1 MGRRSF
7 ILGFE
12 SENEELTLTFTKD
25 GRVLLGNDDISRH
38 NIDLVGPEEH
48 LLAMLAEGGD
58 LQSIPDSVRVR
69 IGGREFP
76 TDLEQGI
83 GVAARNTAAKK
94 LHSLLK

>member
-1 MGRRSF
+1 MGRKSF

-25 GRVLLGNDDISRH
+25 SHVLLGNDDLSRH
-38 NIDLVGPEEH
+38 NIDFVGPEEC
-48 LLAMLAEGGD
+48 LLAILADGGN
-58 LQSIPDSVRVR
+58 LQSIPDSIRVR

-76 TDLEQGI
+76 ADMEQGI

-94 LHSLLK
+94 LRSLLK